1 MIEASPTIAPF
12 TFDRVFTAAPPPTRS
27 AEEGAKRCYELEAEL
42 ERREVEHA
50 AAVAQAR
57 IEGFEAGLAQARG
70 ERETALLAAVD
81 ALQASI
87 EAVDDELDD
96 ITVRLTRDAAHVAI
110 SAADLMAAQTIATAP
125 GVAVDAAIGRVL
137 RQVARGT
144 DLLVRVHPDLADDIA
159 ARIAARQAIDRRRL
173 NLHVSPDPEIALGDV
188 TIEWDQG
195 MLSLDAAARNAAV
208 RAELGELLTPRPGDP
223 AKTS

>member
-1 MIEASPTIAPF
+1 MFEASPTIAPF
-12 TFDRVFTAAPPPTRS
+12 TFDRVFASVAPPTRS
-27 AEEGAKRCYELEAEL
+27 AEEGAKRCYELEVEI
-42 ERREVEHA
+42 ERREAAHA
-50 AAVAQAR
+50 AALAHAR

-96 ITVRLTRDAAHVAI
+96 ITVRLTRDAAHVAMT
-110 SAADLMAAQTIATAP
+110 AADLMAAQTIATAP

-144 DLLVRVHPDLADDIA
+144 DLLVRVHPDLADDITS
-159 ARIAARQAIDRRRL
+159 RIAARQAIDRRRL
-173 NLHVSPDPEIALGDV
+173 NLHVAPDPAIALGDV

-208 RAELGELLTPRPGDP
+208 RAELGELLATRPGDP

>member
-1 MIEASPTIAPF
+1 MIETTPTIEPF
-12 TFDRVFTAAPPPTRS
+12 TFDRVFAAVPPPLRS
-27 AEEGAKRCYELEAEL
+27 AEDGARRCSELELEIERLEAECST
-42 ERREVEHA
+42 
-50 AAVAQAR
+50 AVARAR
-57 IEGFEAGLAQARG
+57 IEGFEAGLTQARG

-96 ITVRLTRDAAHVAI
+96 ITVRLTRDAAQVAMT
-110 SAADLMAAQTIATAP
+110 AADLMAAQTIATAP

-144 DLLVRVHPDLADDIA
+144 DLLVRVHPDLADDIGG
-159 ARIAARQAIDRRRL
+159 RIAARQAIDRRRL
-173 NLHVSPDPEIALGDV
+173 NLHVAPDPAIALGDV

-195 MLSLDAAARNAAV
+195 MLSLDAAARKAAV
-208 RAELGELLTPRPGDP
+208 RAELGELLTTPGDP